1 MQTLIKHFG
10 LTNVRVMVFVDGENL
25 AVRCGALMSEK
36 SMKPGQNVRYR
47 KNVYIWNHLLG
58 SDRVVA
64 QGAVIRTY
72 YYAAVQGDHPL
83 VEEVECELKD
93 LQVGAPRVFKKAQGA
108 RSKQVD
114 ISLSVDMLVHATRRN
129 YDIAVLVA
137 GDADYI
143 PLVRA
148 VQAEGRGVHLWSVS
162 SGLAPALVRA
172 VDHHTSIEDLLLEH
186 GT

>member
-1 MQTLIKHFG
+1 MQPIIKRFG
-10 LTNVRVMVFVDGENL
+10 LTNVRVMIFVDGENL
-25 AVRCGALMSEK
+25 ALRCGSLMAEK
-36 SMKPGQNVRYR
+36 LLQTGPNARYL
-47 KNVYIWNHLLG
+47 KNVYIWNHLLS
-58 SDRVVA
+58 SDQAVA

-72 YYAAVQGDHPL
+72 YYTAVQGDYPL
-83 VEEVECELKD
+83 LEEVEGDLKD
-93 LQVGAPRVFKKAQGA
+93 LGVGAPRVFKKAAGA

-129 YDIAVLVA
+129 YDIGVLVA

-162 SGLAPALVRA
+162 SGLAPSLLRA
-172 VDHHTSIEDLLLEH
+172 VDEHTNIESMLLA
-186 GT
+186 